1 MTQYSG
7 GSSLNDNES
16 LKSKFRDFKISL
28 LQNNIDFKVDI
39 DKFEDFK
46 QNDSY
51 KIMTTYYPNEVLSGS
66 ISLYLHGIIDFREF
80 NDLDIIVDD
89 RRKVSDYSPMSDSK
103 VDNYIG
109 HKYISIQPN
118 YRFFQRWFGSGRV
131 KMLNKIKVD
140 FFENKDCQY
149 TIIDGL
155 KIHNPIEIIHFKLN
169 LAYSVDFDGY
179 SNTNKHIDDLERIFS
194 SFSSYTRLY

>member
-7 GSSLNDNES
+7 GTSLNDNES
-16 LKSKFRDFKISL
+16 LKSKFRDFKLNL
-28 LQNNIDFKVDI
+28 LQNNIDFKVDT

-46 QNDSY
+46 QNNFY
-51 KIMTTYYPNEVLSGS
+51 KIITTYYPNEVISGS

-89 RRKVSDYSPMSDSK
+89 RRKVSDYSPMSGSK

-118 YRFFQRWFGSGRV
+118 YRFFQRLFGV
-131 KMLNKIKVD
+131 PAINKIKVD

-155 KIHNPIEIIHFKLN
+155 KIHNPIEILHFKLN
-169 LAYSVDFDGY
+169 LAYSVGLDGY
-179 SNTNKHIDDLERIFS
+179 SNTNKHIDDLEKIFS
-194 SFSSYTRLY
+194 SFSN

>member
-1 MTQYSG
+1 MTWYSG
-7 GSSLNDNES
+7 DTSLKEDES
-16 LKSKFRDFKISL
+16 LKSKFRDFKINL

-51 KIMTTYYPNEVLSGS
+51 KVMTTYYPNEVLSGS

-80 NDLDIIVDD
+80 NDIDIIVDD
-89 RRKVSDYSPMSDSK
+89 RRKVSDYAPMKDSN
-103 VDNYIG
+103 VDNFIG
-109 HKYISIQPN
+109 HKYISIQPE
-118 YRFFQRWFGSGRV
+118 YRFFKRWFGSPD
-131 KMLNKIKVD
+131 LNKIKVD

-169 LAYSVDFDGY
+169 LAYIVGTNGY

-194 SFSSYTRLY
+194 SFSN

>member
-118 YRFFQRWFGSGRV
+118 YRFFQRWFGTPAI
-131 KMLNKIKVD
+131 NKIKVD